1 MIKTLCIN
9 AEGKP
14 KEIPQSKWLEKD
26 KEYHIIK
33 ITVHKNQ
40 DNIQG
45 CELAEISL
53 DESCA
58 PYEYYKLDRFAIS
71 KDDLEALIELM
82 KLSSELNN
90 VEIGELIKESE
101 LVIVN

>member
-1 MIKTLCIN
+1 MIKATCIDS
-9 AEGKP
+9 EGKP

-33 ITVHKNQ
+33 ITIHKNQ
-40 DNIQG
+40 NNIQG

-53 DESCA
+53 DESCL
-58 PYEYYKLDRFAIS
+58 PYEYFKLDRFAIS

-82 KLSSELNN
+82 KLSSELND

-101 LVIVN
+101 LTII

>member
-1 MIKTLCIN
+1 MIKATCIDS
-9 AEGKP
+9 EGKP
-14 KEIPQSKWLEKD
+14 AQISQSKWLEKD

-33 ITVHKNQ
+33 ITIHKNQ
-40 DNIQG
+40 NNIQG

-53 DESCA
+53 DESCL

-82 KLSSELNN
+82 KLSSELNDI
-90 VEIGELIKESE
+90 EIGELIKESE
-101 LVIVN
+101 LTIL

>member
-1 MIKTLCIN
+1 MIRTICIN
-9 AEGKP
+9 DENKP
-14 KEIPQSKWLEKD
+14 EKIPQKKWVEKD

-40 DNIQG
+40 NNIQG

-53 DESCA
+53 DESCL

-82 KLSSELNN
+82 KLSSELNDI
-90 VEIGELIKESE
+90 EINELIKESE
-101 LVIVN
+101 LVIVD